1 MTIRTPLAHARGLG
15 SAKSGTAHWWAQRL
29 TAIALIPLII
39 WFTVSIIIMTG
50 SGHDAVIDWIGNPLT
65 AVLMILLIVAV
76 FHHMQLGL
84 QVVIEDYVHTRWMEI
99 ALLLLVKG
107 AALLLGATGI
117 LSVLKIA
124 IGSA

>member
-29 TAIALIPLII
+29 TAIALVPLIV
-39 WFTVSIIIMTG
+39 WFTVSIIVMTG
-50 SGHDAVIDWIGNPLT
+50 SGHDTVVAWIGNPLT

-84 QVVIEDYVHTRWMEI
+84 QVVIEDYVHTRWTQI
-99 ALLLLVKG
+99 TLLLLVKG

>member
-1 MTIRTPLAHARGLG
+1 MSIRTPLARARGLG
-15 SAKSGTAHWWAQRL
+15 SAKSGTAHWWAQRV

-39 WFTVSIIIMTG
+39 WFVISIIVMTG
-50 SGHDAVIDWIGNPLT
+50 SSHESVIAWIGNPLT

-99 ALLLLVKG
+99 ALILIVKG
-107 AALLLGATGI
+107 AALLLGAIGI

-124 IGSA
+124 IGGA